1 MVYLQKLSCVNTCNG
16 FENHVKASLDFR
28 GELSLERGIQMNK
41 KIIIRTLEKIALYM
55 ELQAE
60 NPFKVSAFRKAAA
73 ALEADERSLSEI
85 DDITAIKGIGK
96 GTAAVIIELMETGV
110 SSTLKELEEIV
121 PKGLIPLM
129 KLPGLGGKKLA
140 KLYQELNIV
149 DADSLKAACE
159 AGKVRE
165 LAGFA
170 AKTEEKILKELENFG
185 SRKERLPIW
194 QLEPAVLE
202 INELLASL
210 PEVEK
215 FSVAGSFR
223 RVAET
228 SKDIDFIVATSA
240 YEIVREAI
248 LTRLVVLETIAAGDT
263 KVSVIL
269 DRDEPVSVDFRL
281 VKSEE
286 YATALHHF
294 TGSKDHNVRMRQL
307 AKSMDKKISEYGVEQ
322 EDGSI
327 VTFETEEQFFAHFDL
342 PFIPPTVRES
352 GKELD
357 RLGELD
363 QLVKLEDIVSD
374 LHMHTTWSDG
384 AHSVNE
390 MGQALIAKGY
400 THAVITDHSHY
411 LKVANGLT
419 PERLQQ
425 QKQDIYAFNESN
437 PGFRLYRGTEM
448 DILPDGT
455 LDFDDEVLKELDFV
469 IASIHSSFT
478 QSQDKI
484 MARLKTAV
492 EHPYVHMI
500 AHPTGR
506 IVGERDGYD
515 PDVPLLIEW
524 AAQHGKILEL
534 NANPYR
540 LDLCIE
546 HLQLAMEH
554 NVPIAINTDAHAID
568 QLRFMDI
575 GVKYAQKA
583 WLKKDLIVNTWSKE
597 RFEAFIM
604 KNK

>member
-1 MVYLQKLSCVNTCNG
+1 
-16 FENHVKASLDFR
+16 
-28 GELSLERGIQMNK
+28 MNK

-85 DDITAIKGIGK
+85 EDITAIKGIGK
-96 GTAAVIIELMETGV
+96 GTAAVILELVETGK
-110 SSTLKELEEIV
+110 SSTLNELEAIV
-121 PKGLIPLM
+121 PKGLVPLM

-140 KLYQELNIV
+140 KLYQELTIT
-149 DADSLKAACE
+149 DAESLKAACE

-185 SRKERLPIW
+185 TRKERLPIW

-202 INELLASL
+202 INALLESI

-240 YEIVREAI
+240 YEVVREAI
-248 LTRLVVLETIAAGDT
+248 LTRLAILETIAAGDT
-263 KVSVIL
+263 KVSVVL
-269 DRDEPVSVDFRL
+269 DREEPISVDFRL
-281 VKSEE
+281 VKREE

-294 TGSKDHNVRMRQL
+294 TGSKEHNVRMRQL
-307 AKSMDKKISEYGVEQ
+307 AKSMGKKISEYGVDQ
-322 EDGSI
+322 EDGSV

-357 RLGELD
+357 RLDELD
-363 QLVKLEDIVSD
+363 GLVQLQDIVSD

-384 AHSVNE
+384 AHNVEE

-400 THAVITDHSHY
+400 THAVITDHSQY

-419 PERLQQ
+419 PERLAQ
-425 QKQDIYAFNESN
+425 QKLDIYAFNEKN
-437 PGFRLYRGTEM
+437 PNFRLYHGTEM

-455 LDFDDEVLKELDFV
+455 LDFDDDVLKELDFV

-492 EHPYVHMI
+492 ENPYVHMI

-506 IVGERDGYD
+506 IVGERGGYD
-515 PDVPLLIEW
+515 PDVPLLIDW
-524 AAQHGKILEL
+524 AAEHGKIVEL

-546 HLQLAMEH
+546 HLQLAMEK
-554 NVPIAINTDAHAID
+554 NVKVAINTDAHAID
-568 QLRFMDI
+568 QLRFMEI

-583 WLKKDLIVNTWSKE
+583 WLNKELIVNTWSKE
-597 RFEAFIM
+597 QFEAFI
-604 KNK
+604 KR

>member
-1 MVYLQKLSCVNTCNG
+1 
-16 FENHVKASLDFR
+16 
-28 GELSLERGIQMNK
+28 MNK

-73 ALEADERSLSEI
+73 ALETDERSLSEI

-96 GTAAVIIELMETGV
+96 GTASVITELMEIGE
-110 SSTLKELEEIV
+110 STVLKELESVV
-121 PKGLIPLM
+121 PKGLVPLM

-149 DADSLKAACE
+149 DATTLKAACE
-159 AGKVRE
+159 AGQVRG

-170 AKTEEKILKELENFG
+170 AKTEEKILKELETFG
-185 SRKERLPIW
+185 SRAERLPIW
-194 QLEPAVLE
+194 QLEPVVLE
-202 INELLASL
+202 INELLAGL
-210 PEVEK
+210 PEVEL

-228 SKDIDFIVATSA
+228 SKDVDFIVATKE
-240 YEIVREAI
+240 YEVVREAI
-248 LTRLVVLETIAAGDT
+248 LTRLAILETVAAGDT

-269 DRDEPVSVDFRL
+269 DREEPVSVDFRL
-281 VKSEE
+281 VTREE
-286 YATALHHF
+286 FATALHHF

-307 AKSMDKKISEYGVEQ
+307 AKSMGKKISEYGVEQ
-322 EDGSI
+322 EDGT
-327 VTFETEEQFFAHFDL
+327 VETFESEEAFFEHFNL

-357 RLGELD
+357 RLDELSG
-363 QLVKLEDIVSD
+363 LVKLEDIVAD

-384 AHSVNE
+384 AHSVSE
-390 MGQALIAKGY
+390 MGQALIDIGY
-400 THAVITDHSHY
+400 SHAVITDHSQY

-419 PERLQQ
+419 PERLEQ
-425 QKQDIYAFNESN
+425 QKLDIYAFNEAN
-437 PGFRLYRGTEM
+437 PNFRLYRGTEM
-448 DILPDGT
+448 DILPNGT
-455 LDFDDEVLKELDFV
+455 LDFGDDVLKELDFV

-492 EHPYVHMI
+492 ENPYVHMI

-506 IVGERDGYD
+506 IVGQRGGYD

-524 AAQHGKILEL
+524 AAEHGKILEL

-540 LDLCIE
+540 LDLSIE
-546 HLQLAMEH
+546 YLMLAMEK

-583 WLKKDLIVNTWSKE
+583 WLKKDLIVNTW
-597 RFEAFIM
+597 
-604 KNK
+604 

>member
-1 MVYLQKLSCVNTCNG
+1 
-16 FENHVKASLDFR
+16 
-28 GELSLERGIQMNK
+28 
-41 KIIIRTLEKIALYM
+41 M

-73 ALEADERSLSEI
+73 ALETDERSLSEI
-85 DDITAIKGIGK
+85 EDITAIKGIGK
-96 GTAAVIIELMETGV
+96 GTAAVILELVETGQ
-110 SSTLKELEEIV
+110 SSTLKQLEAIV
-121 PKGLIPLM
+121 PKGLVPLM

-140 KLYQELNIV
+140 KLYQELNIT
-149 DADSLKAACE
+149 DAESLKVACE

-185 SRKERLPIW
+185 TRKERLPIW

-202 INELLASL
+202 INDLLASL

-240 YEIVREAI
+240 YEVVREAI
-248 LTRLVVLETIAAGDT
+248 LTRLAILETIAAGDT

-269 DRDEPVSVDFRL
+269 DREEPVSVDFRL
-281 VKSEE
+281 VKREE

-307 AKSMDKKISEYGVEQ
+307 AKSMGKKISEYGVEQ
-322 EDGSI
+322 EDGSV

-357 RLGELD
+357 RLDELD
-363 QLVKLEDIVSD
+363 GLVQLQDIVSD

-384 AHSVNE
+384 AHNVEE

-400 THAVITDHSHY
+400 THAVITDHSQY

-419 PERLQQ
+419 PERLAQ
-425 QKQDIYAFNESN
+425 QKLDIYAFNEKN
-437 PGFRLYRGTEM
+437 PNFRLYHGTEM
-448 DILPDGT
+448 DILPDGS
-455 LDFDDEVLKELDFV
+455 LDFDDDVLKELDFV

-492 EHPYVHMI
+492 ENPHVHMI

-506 IVGERDGYD
+506 IVGERGGYD
-515 PDVPLLIEW
+515 PDVPLLIDW
-524 AAQHGKILEL
+524 AAEHGKIVEL
-534 NANPYR
+534 NVNPYR

-546 HLQLAMEH
+546 HLQLAMEK
-554 NVPIAINTDAHAID
+554 NVKVAINTDAHAID

-583 WLKKDLIVNTWSKE
+583 WLKKELIVNTWSKE
-597 RFEAFIM
+597 QFEAFITE
-604 KNK
+604 NK

>member
-1 MVYLQKLSCVNTCNG
+1 M
-16 FENHVKASLDFR
+16 
-28 GELSLERGIQMNK
+28 MNK

-96 GTAAVIIELMETGV
+96 GTAAVITELMEIGE
-110 SSTLKELEEIV
+110 STVLKELEAIV
-121 PKGLIPLM
+121 PKGLVPLM

-149 DADSLKAACE
+149 DAATLKAACE
-159 AGKVRE
+159 AGQVRG

-170 AKTEEKILKELENFG
+170 AKTEEKILKELETFG
-185 SRKERLPIW
+185 SRADRLPIW
-194 QLEPAVLE
+194 QLEPVVLE

-210 PEVEK
+210 PEVEL

-228 SKDIDFIVATSA
+228 SKDVDFIIATKE
-240 YEIVREAI
+240 YEVVREAI
-248 LTRLVVLETIAAGDT
+248 LTRLAILETVAAGDT

-269 DRDEPVSVDFRL
+269 DREEPVSVDFRL
-281 VKSEE
+281 VTREE
-286 YATALHHF
+286 FATALHHF

-307 AKSMDKKISEYGVEQ
+307 AKSMGKKISEYGVEQ
-322 EDGSI
+322 EDGTV
-327 VTFETEEQFFAHFDL
+327 VTFESEEAFFAHFNL

-357 RLGELD
+357 RLDELAE
-363 QLVKLEDIVSD
+363 LVKLEDIVAD

-384 AHSVNE
+384 AHSVSE
-390 MGQALIAKGY
+390 MGQALMDIGY
-400 THAVITDHSHY
+400 SHAVITDHSQY

-419 PERLQQ
+419 PERLEQ
-425 QKQDIYAFNESN
+425 QKLDIYAFNEAN
-437 PGFRLYRGTEM
+437 PNFRLYRGTEM

-455 LDFDDEVLKELDFV
+455 LDFGDDVLKELDFV

-492 EHPYVHMI
+492 ENPYVHMI

-506 IVGERDGYD
+506 IVGQRGGYD

-524 AAQHGKILEL
+524 AAAHGKILEL

-540 LDLCIE
+540 LDLSIE
-546 HLQLAMEH
+546 YLTLAMEK

-583 WLKKDLIVNTWSKE
+583 WLKKDLIVNTWSKDK
-597 RFEAFIM
+597 FEAFIS

>member
-1 MVYLQKLSCVNTCNG
+1 
-16 FENHVKASLDFR
+16 
-28 GELSLERGIQMNK
+28 MNK

-85 DDITAIKGIGK
+85 DDVTAIKGIGK
-96 GTAAVIIELMETGV
+96 GTAAVILELIETGQSSVLIELETA
-110 SSTLKELEEIV
+110 V

-140 KLYQELNIV
+140 KLYQELQIT
-149 DADSLKAACE
+149 DAETLKAACE

-185 SRKERLPIW
+185 SRAERLPVW
-194 QLEPAVLE
+194 QLEPVVVE
-202 INELLASL
+202 INELLAGL

-228 SKDIDFIVATSA
+228 SKDVDFIVATEA
-240 YEIVREAI
+240 HDVVREAI
-248 LTRLVVLETIAAGDT
+248 LSKLVILETVAAGDT
-263 KVSVIL
+263 KISVIL
-269 DRDEPVSVDFRL
+269 DREEPVSVDFRL
-281 VKSEE
+281 VKRSE

-307 AKSMDKKISEYGVEQ
+307 AKSMGKKISEYGVEQ
-322 EDGSI
+322 EDGSMM
-327 VTFETEEQFFAHFDL
+327 TFETEEQFFAHFNL

-357 RLGELD
+357 RLDELD
-363 QLVKLEDIVSD
+363 QLVQLSDIVSD

-384 AHSVNE
+384 AHSVAE
-390 MGQALIAKGY
+390 MGEALIAHGY
-400 THAVITDHSHY
+400 THGVITDHSQY

-419 PERLQQ
+419 PERLKK
-425 QKQDIYAFNESN
+425 QKLEIAAFNEAHPN
-437 PGFRLYRGTEM
+437 FRLYHGTEM
-448 DILPDGT
+448 DILPDGS
-455 LDFDDEVLKELDFV
+455 LDFDNDVMNQLDFV

-484 MARLKTAV
+484 MARLKTAI
-492 EHPYVHMI
+492 ENPYVHMI

-506 IVGERDGYD
+506 IVGQRGGYD

-540 LDLCIE
+540 LDLCVG
-546 HLQLAMEH
+546 HLQLAMEK

-575 GVKYAQKA
+575 GTKYAQKA
-583 WLKKDLIVNTWSKE
+583 WLKKELIVNTWSKE
-597 RFEAFIM
+597 QFDTFIN
-604 KNK
+604 KNKI

>member
-1 MVYLQKLSCVNTCNG
+1 
-16 FENHVKASLDFR
+16 
-28 GELSLERGIQMNK
+28 MNK

-85 DDITAIKGIGK
+85 DDITGIKGIGK
-96 GTAAVIIELMETGV
+96 GTAAVILELMEVGE
-110 SSTLKELEEIV
+110 SSVLKELEAIV
-121 PKGLIPLM
+121 PKGLIPLL
-129 KLPGLGGKKLA
+129 KLPGLGGKKIA

-149 DADSLKAACE
+149 DAESLKAACE

-170 AKTEEKILKELENFG
+170 AKTEEKILKELETFG
-185 SRKERLPIW
+185 TRAERLPIW
-194 QLEPAVLE
+194 QLEPVVLE
-202 INELLASL
+202 INELLANL
-210 PEVEK
+210 PEVEL

-228 SKDIDFIVATSA
+228 SKDIDFIVATSDYGA
-240 YEIVREAI
+240 VREAI
-248 LTRLVVLETIAAGDT
+248 LTQLVIIETIAAGDT

-269 DRDEPVSVDFRL
+269 DREEPVSVDFRL
-281 VKSEE
+281 VKREE

-307 AKSMDKKISEYGVEQ
+307 AKSMGKKISEYGVEQ
-322 EDGSI
+322 EDGTMA
-327 VTFETEEQFFAHFDL
+327 TFDSEEAFFAHFDL

-357 RLGELD
+357 RLEELSG
-363 QLVKLEDIVSD
+363 LVTLQDIVSD

-390 MGQALIAKGY
+390 MGEALIAKGY
-400 THAVITDHSHY
+400 THAVITDHSQY

-425 QKQDIYAFNESN
+425 QMQDIEAFNEAN
-437 PGFRLYRGTEM
+437 PNFRLYRGTEM

-455 LDFDDEVLKELDFV
+455 LDFNDEVLKDLDFV

-484 MARLKTAV
+484 MARLKTAI
-492 EHPYVHMI
+492 ENPYVHMI

-506 IVGERDGYD
+506 IVGQRGGYD

-540 LDLCIE
+540 LDLCVE
-546 HLQLAMEH
+546 YLQLAMEK

-583 WLKKDLIVNTWSKE
+583 WLKKELIVNTWTKE
-597 RFEAFIM
+597 KFETFIT
-604 KNK
+604 KHKQQL

>member
-1 MVYLQKLSCVNTCNG
+1 
-16 FENHVKASLDFR
+16 
-28 GELSLERGIQMNK
+28 MNK

-96 GTAAVIIELMETGV
+96 GTASVITELMEIGE
-110 SSTLKELEEIV
+110 STVLKELEAVV
-121 PKGLIPLM
+121 PKGLVPLM

-149 DADSLKAACE
+149 DAATLKAACE
-159 AGKVRE
+159 AGQVRG

-170 AKTEEKILKELENFG
+170 AKTEEKILKELETFG
-185 SRKERLPIW
+185 SRAERLPIW
-194 QLEPAVLE
+194 QLEPVVLE

-210 PEVEK
+210 PEVEL

-228 SKDIDFIVATSA
+228 SKDVDFIVATKE
-240 YEIVREAI
+240 YEVVREAI
-248 LTRLVVLETIAAGDT
+248 LTHLAILETVAAGDT

-269 DRDEPVSVDFRL
+269 DREEPVSVDFRL
-281 VKSEE
+281 VTREE
-286 YATALHHF
+286 FATALHHF

-307 AKSMDKKISEYGVEQ
+307 AKSMGKKISEYGVEQ
-322 EDGSI
+322 EDGT
-327 VTFETEEQFFAHFDL
+327 VETFESEEAFFEHFNL

-357 RLGELD
+357 RLDELSG
-363 QLVKLEDIVSD
+363 LVKLEDIVAD

-384 AHSVNE
+384 AHSVSE
-390 MGQALIAKGY
+390 MGQALMDIGY
-400 THAVITDHSHY
+400 SHAVITDHSQY

-419 PERLQQ
+419 PERLEQ
-425 QKQDIYAFNESN
+425 QKLDIYAFNEAN
-437 PGFRLYRGTEM
+437 PNFRLYRGTEM

-455 LDFDDEVLKELDFV
+455 LDFGDDVLKELDFV

-492 EHPYVHMI
+492 ENPYVHMI

-506 IVGERDGYD
+506 IVGQRGGYD

-524 AAQHGKILEL
+524 AAEHGKILEL

-540 LDLCIE
+540 LDLSIE
-546 HLQLAMEH
+546 YLMLAMEK

-597 RFEAFIM
+597 KFEAFIA
-604 KNK
+604 KNKEK

>member
-1 MVYLQKLSCVNTCNG
+1 
-16 FENHVKASLDFR
+16 
-28 GELSLERGIQMNK
+28 MNK

-96 GTAAVIIELMETGV
+96 GTASVITELMETGE
-110 SSTLKELEEIV
+110 SSVLKELEKAV
-121 PKGLIPLM
+121 PKGLVPLM

-140 KLYQELNIV
+140 KLYQELHIV
-149 DADSLKAACE
+149 DADTLKIACE
-159 AGKVRE
+159 TGKVRE

-185 SRKERLPIW
+185 TRAERLPIW
-194 QLEPAVLE
+194 QLEPVVLE

-210 PEVEK
+210 PEVEL

-228 SKDIDFIVATSA
+228 SKDIDFIVATNE

-248 LTRLVVLETIAAGDT
+248 LKHLAILETVAAGDT

-269 DRDEPVSVDFRL
+269 DREDPVSVDFRL
-281 VKSEE
+281 VKREE

-307 AKSMDKKISEYGVEQ
+307 AKSMGKKISEYGVEQ
-322 EDGSI
+322 EDGTI
-327 VTFETEEQFFAHFDL
+327 ETFETEEAFFAHFNL

-357 RLGELD
+357 RLDELQD
-363 QLVKLEDIVSD
+363 LVALDNIVAD

-384 AHSVNE
+384 AHSVSE
-390 MGQALIAKGY
+390 MGHALIEKGY
-400 THAVITDHSHY
+400 SYAVITDHSQY

-419 PERLQQ
+419 PERLEL
-425 QKQDIYAFNESN
+425 QKLDIYAFNEAN
-437 PGFRLYRGTEM
+437 PDFRLYRGTEM

-455 LDFDDEVLKELDFV
+455 LDFGDDVLKDLDFV

-484 MARLKTAV
+484 MARLKTAI
-492 EHPYVHMI
+492 ENPYVHMI

-506 IVGERDGYD
+506 IVGQRGGYD

-524 AAQHGKILEL
+524 AAENGKILEL
-534 NANPYR
+534 NASPYR
-540 LDLCIE
+540 LDLSIE
-546 HLQLAMEH
+546 FLQLAMEK

-568 QLRFMDI
+568 QLRYMDI

-583 WLKKDLIVNTWSKE
+583 WLKRELIVNTWSKE
-597 RFEAFIM
+597 KFEAFIK
-604 KNK
+604 KNKEK

>member
-1 MVYLQKLSCVNTCNG
+1 
-16 FENHVKASLDFR
+16 
-28 GELSLERGIQMNK
+28 MNK

-96 GTAAVIIELMETGV
+96 GTAAVITELMEIGE
-110 SSTLKELEEIV
+110 STVLKELEAIV
-121 PKGLIPLM
+121 PKGLVPLM

-149 DADSLKAACE
+149 DAATLKAACE
-159 AGKVRE
+159 AGQVRG

-170 AKTEEKILKELENFG
+170 AKTEEKILKELETFG
-185 SRKERLPIW
+185 SRAERLPIW
-194 QLEPAVLE
+194 QLEPVVLE

-210 PEVEK
+210 PEVEL

-228 SKDIDFIVATSA
+228 SKDVDFIIATKE
-240 YEIVREAI
+240 YEVVREAI
-248 LTRLVVLETIAAGDT
+248 LTRLAILETVAAGDT

-269 DRDEPVSVDFRL
+269 DREEPVSVDFRL
-281 VKSEE
+281 VTREE
-286 YATALHHF
+286 FATALHHF

-307 AKSMDKKISEYGVEQ
+307 AKSMGKKISEYGVEQ
-322 EDGSI
+322 EDGTV
-327 VTFETEEQFFAHFDL
+327 VTFESEEAFFAHFNL

-357 RLGELD
+357 RLDELSE
-363 QLVKLEDIVSD
+363 LVKLEDIVAD

-384 AHSVNE
+384 AHSVSE
-390 MGQALIAKGY
+390 MGQALIDNGY
-400 THAVITDHSHY
+400 SHAVITDHSQY

-419 PERLQQ
+419 PERLEQ
-425 QKQDIYAFNESN
+425 QKLDIYAFNEAN
-437 PGFRLYRGTEM
+437 PNFRLYRGTEM

-455 LDFDDEVLKELDFV
+455 LDFGDDVLKELDFV

-478 QSQDKI
+478 QPQDKI

-492 EHPYVHMI
+492 ENPYVHMI

-506 IVGERDGYD
+506 IVGQRGGYD

-524 AAQHGKILEL
+524 AAAHGKILEL

-540 LDLCIE
+540 LDLSIE
-546 HLQLAMEH
+546 YLTLAMEK

-583 WLKKDLIVNTWSKE
+583 WLKKDLIVNTWSKDK
-597 RFEAFIM
+597 FEAFIS

>member
-1 MVYLQKLSCVNTCNG
+1 M
-16 FENHVKASLDFR
+16 
-28 GELSLERGIQMNK
+28 MNK

-96 GTAAVIIELMETGV
+96 GTAAVITELMEIGE
-110 SSTLKELEEIV
+110 STVLKELEAIV
-121 PKGLIPLM
+121 PKGLVPLM

-149 DADSLKAACE
+149 DAATLKAACE
-159 AGKVRE
+159 AGQVRG

-170 AKTEEKILKELENFG
+170 AKTEEKILKELETFG
-185 SRKERLPIW
+185 SRAERLPIW
-194 QLEPAVLE
+194 QLEPVVLE
-202 INELLASL
+202 INELLANL
-210 PEVEK
+210 PEVEL

-228 SKDIDFIVATSA
+228 SKDVDFIVATKE
-240 YEIVREAI
+240 YEVVREAI
-248 LTRLVVLETIAAGDT
+248 LTRLAILETVAAGDT

-269 DRDEPVSVDFRL
+269 DREEPVSVDFRL
-281 VKSEE
+281 VTREE
-286 YATALHHF
+286 FATALHHF

-307 AKSMDKKISEYGVEQ
+307 AKSMGKKISEYGVEQ
-322 EDGSI
+322 EDGT
-327 VTFETEEQFFAHFDL
+327 VLTFDSEEAFFAHFNL

-357 RLGELD
+357 RLDELSG
-363 QLVKLEDIVSD
+363 LVKLEDIVAD

-384 AHSVNE
+384 AHSVSE
-390 MGQALIAKGY
+390 MGQALMDIGY
-400 THAVITDHSHY
+400 SHAVITDHSQY

-419 PERLQQ
+419 PERLEQ
-425 QKQDIYAFNESN
+425 QKLDIYAFNEAN
-437 PGFRLYRGTEM
+437 PTFRLYRGTEM
-448 DILPDGT
+448 DILPDGS
-455 LDFDDEVLKELDFV
+455 LDFGDDVLKELDFV

-492 EHPYVHMI
+492 ENPYVHMI

-506 IVGERDGYD
+506 IVGQRGGYD

-524 AAQHGKILEL
+524 AAEHGKILEL

-540 LDLCIE
+540 LDLSIE
-546 HLQLAMEH
+546 YLMLAMEK

-597 RFEAFIM
+597 KFEAFIA
-604 KNK
+604 KNKEK

>member
-1 MVYLQKLSCVNTCNG
+1 M
-16 FENHVKASLDFR
+16 
-28 GELSLERGIQMNK
+28 MNK

-60 NPFKVSAFRKAAA
+60 NPFKVSAFRKAAG

-96 GTAAVIIELMETGV
+96 GTAAVITELMEIGE
-110 SSTLKELEEIV
+110 STVLKELEAIV
-121 PKGLIPLM
+121 PKGLVPLM

-149 DADSLKAACE
+149 DAATLKAACE
-159 AGKVRE
+159 AGQVRG

-170 AKTEEKILKELENFG
+170 AKTEEKILKELETFG
-185 SRKERLPIW
+185 SRAERLPIW
-194 QLEPAVLE
+194 QLEPVVLE

-210 PEVEK
+210 PEVEL

-228 SKDIDFIVATSA
+228 SKDVDFIIATKE
-240 YEIVREAI
+240 YEVVREAI
-248 LTRLVVLETIAAGDT
+248 LTRLAILETVAAGDT

-269 DRDEPVSVDFRL
+269 DREEPVSVDFRL
-281 VKSEE
+281 VTREE
-286 YATALHHF
+286 FATALHHF

-307 AKSMDKKISEYGVEQ
+307 AKSMGKKISEYGVEQ
-322 EDGSI
+322 EDGTV
-327 VTFETEEQFFAHFDL
+327 VTFESEEAFFAHFNL

-357 RLGELD
+357 RLDELSE
-363 QLVKLEDIVSD
+363 LVKLEDIVAD

-384 AHSVNE
+384 AHSVSE
-390 MGQALIAKGY
+390 MGQALMDNGY
-400 THAVITDHSHY
+400 SHAVITDHSQY

-419 PERLQQ
+419 PERLEQ
-425 QKQDIYAFNESN
+425 QKLDIYAFNEAN
-437 PGFRLYRGTEM
+437 PNFRLYRGTEM

-455 LDFDDEVLKELDFV
+455 LDFGDDVLKELDFV
-469 IASIHSSFT
+469 IASIHSNFT

-492 EHPYVHMI
+492 ENRYVHMI

-506 IVGERDGYD
+506 IVGQRGGYD

-524 AAQHGKILEL
+524 AAAHRKILEL

-540 LDLCIE
+540 LDLSIE
-546 HLQLAMEH
+546 YLTLAMEK

-583 WLKKDLIVNTWSKE
+583 WLKKDLIVNTWSKDK
-597 RFEAFIM
+597 FEAFIS